1 MHGKGVVRTGKRINL
16 VISNDD
22 MHEII
27 RIIKSLEN
35 SVVSIETVLTVKH
48 ENKEQKS
55 GNFRCFTVRKYVN
68 WERCSESKKRT

>member
-1 MHGKGVVRTGKRINL
+1 MHGKGVVRAGKRINL
-16 VISNDD
+16 VILNDD

-55 GNFRCFTVRKYVN
+55 GNFRRFTVRKYVN

>member
-1 MHGKGVVRTGKRINL
+1 MHGKGVVRAGKRINL

-48 ENKEQKS
+48 ENKE
-55 GNFRCFTVRKYVN
+55 
-68 WERCSESKKRT
+68 